1 MYMTM
6 QMGPMIR
13 KLESLSTTEN
23 DLTTTGFNTQFDI
36 DIADTNLMIVGF
48 EYMNDAL
55 DVDDTKKKDSE
66 IQYFQNTRVKQNRP
80 VKLSSFMTSKCL
92 ATVSFSAV
100 V

>member
-1 MYMTM
+1 MLIGKKTFKEFRNNMYMTM

-55 DVDDTKKKDSE
+55 DVDDTKKR
-66 IQYFQNTRVKQNRP
+66 IQRYSIFKI
-80 VKLSSFMTSKCL
+80 LE
-92 ATVSFSAV
+92 
-100 V
+100 